1 MQALIDHA
9 YAEVVVTHRMFS
21 TKMPVHH
28 SAHSPIGGLD
38 GDFVGDGAPTSSFQI
53 ALDMS

>member
-9 YAEVVVTHRMFS
+9 YAGVVVTHRMFS

-53 ALDMS
+53 VLDMS